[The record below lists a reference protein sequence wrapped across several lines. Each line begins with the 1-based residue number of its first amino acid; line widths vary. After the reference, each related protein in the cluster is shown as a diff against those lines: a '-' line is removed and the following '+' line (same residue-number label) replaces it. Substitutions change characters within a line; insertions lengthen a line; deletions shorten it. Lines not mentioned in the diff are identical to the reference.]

1 MASISVDVDLVDFDL
16 NEILE
21 ELEERY
27 NSYYNSAKN
36 KKIINDF
43 IVRMKIDCEED
54 FNVNSLS
61 LIDRIKLDFLI
72 NNIDK
77 IKLNDLEKLI

>member
-1 MASISVDVDLVDFDL
+1 MASISVDVDLEDFDL

-21 ELEERY
+21 ELEDRY
-27 NSYYNSAKN
+27 NSYYNSGKN

-43 IVRMKIDCEED
+43 IVRMKIDCEQD
-54 FNVNSLS
+54 FNVNNLS

-72 NNIDK
+72 SNIDK
-77 IKLNDLEKLI
+77 IKLNDLERLI